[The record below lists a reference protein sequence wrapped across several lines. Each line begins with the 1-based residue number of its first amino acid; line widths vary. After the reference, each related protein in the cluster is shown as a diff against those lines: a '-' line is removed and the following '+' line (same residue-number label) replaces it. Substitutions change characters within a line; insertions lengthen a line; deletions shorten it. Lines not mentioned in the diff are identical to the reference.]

1 MRAALFVPLLVLL
14 LSAPAAPAAASP
26 ARTAEECAA
35 ELDCTAA
42 ELEAM
47 PMGPRV
53 VFLRALQDRL
63 AAGYIPGFR
72 HWRNF
77 EGLLR
82 FFDERGY
89 GVGGSWI
96 SWSDAGNLEGIE
108 RGVAIALHGS
118 GPDFGNPGAQ
128 PWADYL
134 RRMHRG
140 ELTERAAHDPVF
152 ADAEQASLEH
162 GVSLAEAHGA
172 EPSRMDRNLYLGSE
186 LYRWMLR
193 NPQPALLEINRA
205 AREGVG
211 IPLAPIDFYRWFTD
225 VRESEP
231 TYRGA
236 HVIHD
241 TTLPDPS
248 SAPISALRLLLAYAP
263 ELHPDQTP
271 PVLANLVPR

>member
-1 MRAALFVPLLVLL
+1 MRAVLLAPLLVLL
-14 LSAPAAPAAASP
+14 LVVPGAPATAGP

-35 ELDCTAA
+35 ELDCSAA
-42 ELEAM
+42 ELEAI
-47 PMGPRV
+47 PMGQRV
-53 VFLRALQDRL
+53 VFLRALQERL
-63 AAGYIPGFR
+63 AADYIPGFR

-89 GVGGSWI
+89 GARGSWI

-108 RGVAIALHGS
+108 RGVAIALRGS
-118 GPDFGNPGAQ
+118 GPDFGNPGAE

-140 ELTERAAHDPVF
+140 ELADRATHDPVF

-162 GVSLAEAHGA
+162 GVSLAEARGA

-193 NPQPALLEINRA
+193 NPQPVLFELNRTT
-205 AREGVG
+205 RERTGT
-211 IPLAPIDFYRWFTD
+211 PLAPADFYRWFTD

-241 TTLPDPS
+241 TTLPNPA
-248 SAPISALRLLLAYAP
+248 SAPISALRLLLAYLP
-263 ELHPDQTP
+263 ELRPEAQRD
-271 PVLANLVPR
+271 VVPLGG